1 MHPQSVIVF
10 VTDQSD
16 CLRLIRHGKT
26 IADER
31 GVQLQVITIQINCEL
46 TPFATEQLQKLYNC
60 TQKLG
65 GEMNILFSQEPALT
79 AAVTAKK
86 LGVTHIVSGVPER
99 TFINNVRLLL
109 PEIPWTVVESDG
121 KTNLYSPLSAA
132 VATPL

>member
-1 MHPQSVIVF
+1 
-10 VTDQSD
+10 
-16 CLRLIRHGKT
+16 
-26 IADER
+26 
-31 GVQLQVITIQINCEL
+31 
-46 TPFATEQLQKLYNC
+46 
-60 TQKLG
+60 
-65 GEMNILFSQEPALT
+65 MNILFSQEPALT